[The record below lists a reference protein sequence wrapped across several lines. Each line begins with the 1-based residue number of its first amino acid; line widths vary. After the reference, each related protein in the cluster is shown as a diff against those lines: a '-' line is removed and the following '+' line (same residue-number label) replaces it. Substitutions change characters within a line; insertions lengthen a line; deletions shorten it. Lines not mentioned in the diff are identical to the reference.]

1 MKDTTIIVVTIIVC
15 ITILQAINLIF
26 YKVDGTILSS
36 IVGSFTALASHLVTK
51 HYVKAR
57 ERTTEKTT
65 N

>member
-1 MKDTTIIVVTIIVC
+1 VKDTTIIVVTIIVC

-36 IVGSFTALASHLVTK
+36 IVGSLTAIASHIVTK
-51 HYVKAR
+51 HYVEAKH
-57 ERTTEKTT
+57 KKDT